1 LKIWRNVDT
10 ATGSDFR
17 TLKPGFVDAKAIRN
31 KLSVQLKIDLQRHE
45 KIHIHKEE
53 VANID
58 EMTDTQLDEFV
69 MKPEIFGDR
78 DVPCTN
84 HIKTLG
90 QYIARISLKGGFS
103 IPLKFEVLK
112 R

>member
-17 TLKPGFVDAKAIRN
+17 TLKPGFVDAKAVRD

-45 KIHIHKEE
+45 KVHLHKEE
-53 VANID
+53 VNLD
-58 EMTDTQLDEFV
+58 EMTDAQLDEFV
-69 MKPEIFGDR
+69 SKPEIFGDR
-78 DVPCTN
+78 DVPCTIQ
-84 HIKTLG
+84 IKTLG
-90 QYIARISLKGGFS
+90 QYVARISLKGGFS
-103 IPLKFEVLK
+103 IPLKFEVVK